1 MVENYQCRRISWTL
15 LSRLSNVLLCF
26 LSILFI
32 SISCKRGICWHSF
45 CYQLPWFFLL
55 SFWFRWLS
63 LYSGVIFFFTSA
75 PSYDGVMYAINLKCL
90 KSVCCFD
97 VINLGMVPEELV
109 KTKKVVSSI
118 NISKWSAGSVHV
130 KLKFCP
136 AQNQVSFGTDFAKDW
151 CNGGFHW
158 PSSWQILSPCVKSIQ
173 NK

>member
-1 MVENYQCRRISWTL
+1 MFCCVFCPFYLFRFPVKGEYVDIHFVTSYHGFFSCHFDLVDYLCIVE
-15 LSRLSNVLLCF
+15 
-26 LSILFI
+26 
-32 SISCKRGICWHSF
+32 
-45 CYQLPWFFLL
+45 WFFFHQRTVLWWCYVCNKL
-55 SFWFRWLS
+55 EMF
-63 LYSGVIFFFTSA
+63 
-75 PSYDGVMYAINLKCL
+75 

-136 AQNQVSFGTDFAKDW
+136 AQNQVSYGTDFAKDW

-158 PSSWQILSPCVKSIQ
+158 PSSWQILSPCVKAIQ
-173 NK
+173 SK

>member
-1 MVENYQCRRISWTL
+1 MLTFILLPVTMVFSP
-15 LSRLSNVLLCF
+15 V
-26 LSILFI
+26 ILI
-32 SISCKRGICWHSF
+32 
-45 CYQLPWFFLL
+45 
-55 SFWFRWLS
+55 WLTIYVQWS
-63 LYSGVIFFFTSA
+63 DFFFTSA

-136 AQNQVSFGTDFAKDW
+136 AQNQVSYGTDFAKDW
-151 CNGGFHW
+151 CNGGVSLTLFLANPQPLCEIHT
-158 PSSWQILSPCVKSIQ
+158 K
-173 NK
+173 

>member
-1 MVENYQCRRISWTL
+1 MFCCVFCPFYLFRFPVKGEYVDIHFVTSYHGFFSCHFDLVDYLCIVE
-15 LSRLSNVLLCF
+15 
-26 LSILFI
+26 
-32 SISCKRGICWHSF
+32 
-45 CYQLPWFFLL
+45 WF
-55 SFWFRWLS
+55 
-63 LYSGVIFFFTSA
+63 FFFTSA

-136 AQNQVSFGTDFAKDW
+136 AQNQVSYGTDFAKDW

-173 NK
+173 SK